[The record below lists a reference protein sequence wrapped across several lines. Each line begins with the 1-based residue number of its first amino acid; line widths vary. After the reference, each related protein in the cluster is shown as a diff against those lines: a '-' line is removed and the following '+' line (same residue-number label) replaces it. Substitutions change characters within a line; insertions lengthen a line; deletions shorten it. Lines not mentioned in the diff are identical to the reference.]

1 VLLPEGTMTEEALQV
16 MVRAAIT
23 DAFQQR
29 GLDPAAQL
37 NFDSGDQ
44 SYHFMG
50 VDLLQSMRAAL
61 EALEAEGWQVT
72 KRH

>member
-1 VLLPEGTMTEEALQV
+1 MTEEALEV

-37 NFDSGDQ
+37 NFDAGEQ
-44 SYHFMG
+44 SYQFMG

-61 EALEAEGWQVT
+61 EALQADGWQVT
-72 KRH
+72 RRN

>member
-1 VLLPEGTMTEEALQV
+1 MTEEALQV

-23 DAFQQR
+23 DAFHQR

-37 NFDSGDQ
+37 NFDSGEQ
-44 SYHFMG
+44 SYQFMG

-61 EALEAEGWQVT
+61 EALKADGWQVT
-72 KRH
+72 RGH